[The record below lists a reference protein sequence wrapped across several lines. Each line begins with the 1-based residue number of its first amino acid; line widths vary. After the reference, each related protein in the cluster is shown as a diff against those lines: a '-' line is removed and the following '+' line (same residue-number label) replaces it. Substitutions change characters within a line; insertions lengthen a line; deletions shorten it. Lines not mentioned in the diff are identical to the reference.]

1 MQQYIERMIQ
11 EQKELKGRISRLQ
24 KAVENPPYGIDK
36 KGLELLEEQLEPMK
50 LYSDILQ
57 KRIEYEGAK

>member
-1 MQQYIERMIQ
+1 MQQYIEKMLQ
-11 EQKELKGRISRLQ
+11 EKRELKGRISRLQ

-36 KGLELLEEQLEPMK
+36 KGLELIKEQIEPMK

-57 KRIEYEGAK
+57 KRIDYEGAK